1 MTKVK
6 EILNDLGIHKE
17 VINCNKEK
25 LSDELVQ
32 SIYDYCN
39 YPSKVLNKFMYKQWK
54 KIFDKLQRATQGSI
68 YIYYLI
74 GGMYMLKKFNEK
86 IAVVECLSGFR
97 LSRLEKFNLF
107 IMFIL
112 KLQEGLI

>member
-1 MTKVK
+1 MGFFKKKEKTTEITEKEKVYLLYTILEDIQKNYDIVTINSQMTKVK

-54 KIFDKLQRATQGSI
+54 KIFDKL
-68 YIYYLI
+68 
-74 GGMYMLKKFNEK
+74 
-86 IAVVECLSGFR
+86 
-97 LSRLEKFNLF
+97 
-107 IMFIL
+107 
-112 KLQEGLI
+112 

>member
-1 MTKVK
+1 MQFFKKKQKTKITEKEKVYLLYTILEDIQKNYDIITINSQMTKVK

-54 KIFDKLQRATQGSI
+54 KIFDKL
-68 YIYYLI
+68 
-74 GGMYMLKKFNEK
+74 
-86 IAVVECLSGFR
+86 
-97 LSRLEKFNLF
+97 
-107 IMFIL
+107 
-112 KLQEGLI
+112 

>member
-1 MTKVK
+1 MGFLKKKEKTKITEKEKVYLLYTILEDIQKNYDIITINSQMAKVK

-54 KIFDKLQRATQGSI
+54 KIFDKL
-68 YIYYLI
+68 
-74 GGMYMLKKFNEK
+74 
-86 IAVVECLSGFR
+86 
-97 LSRLEKFNLF
+97 
-107 IMFIL
+107 
-112 KLQEGLI
+112 

>member
-1 MTKVK
+1 MRFFNKKEKTKITEKEKVYLLYTILEDIQKNYDIITINSQMTKVK

-54 KIFDKLQRATQGSI
+54 RIFDKL
-68 YIYYLI
+68 
-74 GGMYMLKKFNEK
+74 
-86 IAVVECLSGFR
+86 
-97 LSRLEKFNLF
+97 
-107 IMFIL
+107 
-112 KLQEGLI
+112 

>member
-1 MTKVK
+1 MGFFKKKEKTKITEKEKVFLLYTILEDIQKNYDIITINSQMAKVK

-54 KIFDKLQRATQGSI
+54 KIFDKL
-68 YIYYLI
+68 
-74 GGMYMLKKFNEK
+74 
-86 IAVVECLSGFR
+86 
-97 LSRLEKFNLF
+97 
-107 IMFIL
+107 
-112 KLQEGLI
+112 

>member
-1 MTKVK
+1 MQFFKKKEKTKITEKEKVYLLYTILEDIQKNYDIITINSQMTKVK

-32 SIYDYCN
+32 LIYDYCN

-54 KIFDKLQRATQGSI
+54 RLFDKL
-68 YIYYLI
+68 
-74 GGMYMLKKFNEK
+74 
-86 IAVVECLSGFR
+86 
-97 LSRLEKFNLF
+97 
-107 IMFIL
+107 
-112 KLQEGLI
+112 

>member
-1 MTKVK
+1 MNFFKKKEKTKITEKEKVYLLYTILEDIQKNYDIITINSQMTKVK

-54 KIFDKLQRATQGSI
+54 KIFD
-68 YIYYLI
+68 
-74 GGMYMLKKFNEK
+74 
-86 IAVVECLSGFR
+86 R
-97 LSRLEKFNLF
+97 L
-107 IMFIL
+107 
-112 KLQEGLI
+112 

>member
-1 MTKVK
+1 MQFFKKKEKTKITEKEKVYLLYIILEDIQKNYDIITINSQMTKVK

-68 YIYYLI
+68 YIY
-74 GGMYMLKKFNEK
+74 
-86 IAVVECLSGFR
+86 
-97 LSRLEKFNLF
+97 
-107 IMFIL
+107 
-112 KLQEGLI
+112 

>member
-1 MTKVK
+1 MNIQMLLFKKKEKTKITEKEKVYLLYTILEDIQKNYDIVTINSQMTKVK

-54 KIFDKLQRATQGSI
+54 KIFDKL
-68 YIYYLI
+68 
-74 GGMYMLKKFNEK
+74 
-86 IAVVECLSGFR
+86 
-97 LSRLEKFNLF
+97 
-107 IMFIL
+107 
-112 KLQEGLI
+112 

>member
-1 MTKVK
+1 MGFFKKKEKTKITEKEKVYLLYTILEDIQKNYDTITINSQMTKVK

-54 KIFDKLQRATQGSI
+54 KIFDKL
-68 YIYYLI
+68 
-74 GGMYMLKKFNEK
+74 
-86 IAVVECLSGFR
+86 
-97 LSRLEKFNLF
+97 
-107 IMFIL
+107 
-112 KLQEGLI
+112 

>member
-1 MTKVK
+1 MGFFKKKEKTKITEKEKVYLLYTILEDIQKNYDIITINSQMTKVK

-54 KIFDKLQRATQGSI
+54 KIFDKLQKPYKASYT
-68 YIYYLI
+68 YII
-74 GGMYMLKKFNEK
+74 
-86 IAVVECLSGFR
+86 
-97 LSRLEKFNLF
+97 
-107 IMFIL
+107 
-112 KLQEGLI
+112 

>member
-1 MTKVK
+1 MGFFKKKEKTKITEKEKVYLLYIILEDIQKKYDIITINSQMTKVK

-54 KIFDKLQRATQGSI
+54 KIFDKL
-68 YIYYLI
+68 
-74 GGMYMLKKFNEK
+74 
-86 IAVVECLSGFR
+86 
-97 LSRLEKFNLF
+97 
-107 IMFIL
+107 
-112 KLQEGLI
+112 

>member
-1 MTKVK
+1 MQFFKKKQKTKMTEKEKVYLLYTILEDIQKNYDIITINSQMTKVK

-54 KIFDKLQRATQGSI
+54 KIFDKL
-68 YIYYLI
+68 
-74 GGMYMLKKFNEK
+74 
-86 IAVVECLSGFR
+86 
-97 LSRLEKFNLF
+97 
-107 IMFIL
+107 
-112 KLQEGLI
+112 

>member
-1 MTKVK
+1 MRLPKDLHFCSNSSCSSSRENCLCRQIYSAECPEREDIQKNYDIITINSQMTKVK

-25 LSDELVQ
+25 ISDELVQ

-54 KIFDKLQRATQGSI
+54 KIFDKL
-68 YIYYLI
+68 
-74 GGMYMLKKFNEK
+74 
-86 IAVVECLSGFR
+86 
-97 LSRLEKFNLF
+97 
-107 IMFIL
+107 
-112 KLQEGLI
+112 

>member
-1 MTKVK
+1 MRFFNKKEKTKITEKEKVYLLYTILEDIQKNYDIITINSQMTKVK

-54 KIFDKLQRATQGSI
+54 KIFDKL
-68 YIYYLI
+68 
-74 GGMYMLKKFNEK
+74 
-86 IAVVECLSGFR
+86 
-97 LSRLEKFNLF
+97 
-107 IMFIL
+107 
-112 KLQEGLI
+112 

>member
-1 MTKVK
+1 MQFFKKKEKTKITEKEKVFLLYTILEDIQKNYDIITINSQMTKVK

-54 KIFDKLQRATQGSI
+54 KILDKR
-68 YIYYLI
+68 
-74 GGMYMLKKFNEK
+74 
-86 IAVVECLSGFR
+86 
-97 LSRLEKFNLF
+97 
-107 IMFIL
+107 
-112 KLQEGLI
+112 

>member
-1 MTKVK
+1 MGFFNKKEKSKITEKEKVYLLYTILEDIQKNYDIITINSQITKIK

-54 KIFDKLQRATQGSI
+54 KIFDKL
-68 YIYYLI
+68 
-74 GGMYMLKKFNEK
+74 
-86 IAVVECLSGFR
+86 
-97 LSRLEKFNLF
+97 
-107 IMFIL
+107 
-112 KLQEGLI
+112 

>member
-1 MTKVK
+1 MGFFKKKEKTKITLKEKNVLLYLLLNDIQKNYDIITINSQMTKVK

-54 KIFDKLQRATQGSI
+54 KIFDKL
-68 YIYYLI
+68 
-74 GGMYMLKKFNEK
+74 
-86 IAVVECLSGFR
+86 
-97 LSRLEKFNLF
+97 
-107 IMFIL
+107 
-112 KLQEGLI
+112 

>member
-1 MTKVK
+1 MGFFKKKEKTKITEKEKVYLLYTILEDIQKNYDIVTINSQMTKVK

-54 KIFDKLQRATQGSI
+54 KIFDKLYDI
-68 YIYYLI
+68 
-74 GGMYMLKKFNEK
+74 
-86 IAVVECLSGFR
+86 
-97 LSRLEKFNLF
+97 
-107 IMFIL
+107 
-112 KLQEGLI
+112 

>member
-1 MTKVK
+1 MQFFKKKEKTKITEKEKVFLLYTILEDIQKNYDIITINSQMTKVK

-54 KIFDKLQRATQGSI
+54 KIFDKL
-68 YIYYLI
+68 
-74 GGMYMLKKFNEK
+74 
-86 IAVVECLSGFR
+86 
-97 LSRLEKFNLF
+97 
-107 IMFIL
+107 
-112 KLQEGLI
+112 

>member
-54 KIFDKLQRATQGSI
+54 KIFDKL
-68 YIYYLI
+68 
-74 GGMYMLKKFNEK
+74 
-86 IAVVECLSGFR
+86 
-97 LSRLEKFNLF
+97 
-107 IMFIL
+107 
-112 KLQEGLI
+112 

>member
-1 MTKVK
+1 MGIFKKKEKTKITEKEKVYLLYTILEDIQKNYDIITINSQMTKVK
-6 EILNDLGIHKE
+6 EILNDLGIHNE

-54 KIFDKLQRATQGSI
+54 KIFDKL
-68 YIYYLI
+68 
-74 GGMYMLKKFNEK
+74 
-86 IAVVECLSGFR
+86 
-97 LSRLEKFNLF
+97 
-107 IMFIL
+107 
-112 KLQEGLI
+112 

>member
-1 MTKVK
+1 MGFFEKNEKTKITEQEKVYLLYTILEDIQKNYDIITINSQMTKVK

-54 KIFDKLQRATQGSI
+54 KIFDKL
-68 YIYYLI
+68 
-74 GGMYMLKKFNEK
+74 
-86 IAVVECLSGFR
+86 
-97 LSRLEKFNLF
+97 
-107 IMFIL
+107 
-112 KLQEGLI
+112 

>member
-1 MTKVK
+1 MQFFKKKEKTKITEKEKVYLLYTILEDIQKNYDIITINSQMTKVK

-54 KIFDKLQRATQGSI
+54 KIFDKL
-68 YIYYLI
+68 
-74 GGMYMLKKFNEK
+74 
-86 IAVVECLSGFR
+86 
-97 LSRLEKFNLF
+97 
-107 IMFIL
+107 
-112 KLQEGLI
+112 

>member
-1 MTKVK
+1 MGFFKKKEKTKITEKEKVYLLYTILEDIQKNYDIITINSQMTKVK
-6 EILNDLGIHKE
+6 EILNDLGIHNE

-54 KIFDKLQRATQGSI
+54 KIFDKL
-68 YIYYLI
+68 
-74 GGMYMLKKFNEK
+74 
-86 IAVVECLSGFR
+86 
-97 LSRLEKFNLF
+97 
-107 IMFIL
+107 
-112 KLQEGLI
+112 

>member
-1 MTKVK
+1 MKIFKKKEKTKITEKEKVFLLYSILEDIQKNYDIITINSQMTKIK

-17 VINCNKEK
+17 VINCNKEI

-54 KIFDKLQRATQGSI
+54 KIF
-68 YIYYLI
+68 
-74 GGMYMLKKFNEK
+74 N
-86 IAVVECLSGFR
+86 
-97 LSRLEKFNLF
+97 NL
-107 IMFIL
+107 
-112 KLQEGLI
+112 

>member
-1 MTKVK
+1 MGFLKKREKTTEITEKEKVYLLYTILEDIQKNYDIVTINSQMTKVK

-25 LSDELVQ
+25 LSEELVQ

-54 KIFDKLQRATQGSI
+54 KIFDKL
-68 YIYYLI
+68 
-74 GGMYMLKKFNEK
+74 
-86 IAVVECLSGFR
+86 
-97 LSRLEKFNLF
+97 
-107 IMFIL
+107 
-112 KLQEGLI
+112 

>member
-1 MTKVK
+1 MRFFNKKEKTKITEKEKVYLLYTILEDIQKNYDIITINSQMTKVK

-54 KIFDKLQRATQGSI
+54 KVFDKL
-68 YIYYLI
+68 
-74 GGMYMLKKFNEK
+74 
-86 IAVVECLSGFR
+86 
-97 LSRLEKFNLF
+97 
-107 IMFIL
+107 
-112 KLQEGLI
+112 